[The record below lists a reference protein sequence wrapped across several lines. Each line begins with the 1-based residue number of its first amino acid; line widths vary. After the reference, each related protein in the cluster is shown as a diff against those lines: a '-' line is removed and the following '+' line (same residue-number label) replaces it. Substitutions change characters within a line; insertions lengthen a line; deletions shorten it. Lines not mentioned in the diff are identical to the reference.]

1 MTEISDYELIM
12 LYHENNE
19 EATKLLF
26 EKYNLLIK
34 RIINKYDNILKKL
47 GIDKRSLY
55 SDSLRTFNMALNQ
68 YNNLTSASFY
78 TYVTL
83 LVERLI
89 KKKIVKYNR
98 PKYKFLQNI
107 VSLDAEDESFLPL
120 MDRIEI
126 DSSDPLERLLDEE
139 EQKSLQD
146 AVKNTLS
153 TYEYYIYKLFLKGLT
168 IKEITSITKDNNKKI
183 INALQRIK
191 KKLKEIK
198 NVAYFS

>member
-19 EATKLLF
+19 DATKLLF
-26 EKYNLLIK
+26 AKYDLLIK
-34 RIINKYDNILKKL
+34 RIINKYDSIIKKL

-55 SDSLRTFNMALNQ
+55 SDSLRIFNIALNQ
-68 YNNLTSASFY
+68 YNNLTSASFH

-89 KKKIVKYNR
+89 KKKIIKYNR

-126 DSSDPLERLLDEE
+126 DSSDPLEKLLDEE
-139 EQKSLQD
+139 EHNSLQNI
-146 AVKNTLS
+146 VKNTLS

-183 INALQRIK
+183 INTLQRIK

>member
-107 VSLDAEDESFLPL
+107 VSLDAEDESFFPL

-198 NVAYFS
+198 